1 MRKRAAVLFLACGM
15 IGCMLT
21 SGAQAAPSALN
32 QAVARNLAASLRADL
47 QIADQQPELAPLV
60 SSTYVLLDALEAALA
75 KKDVEAMRFAV
86 EQYVEEIKFFQTQAI
101 DLQCALPLTITV
113 GSKIPTL
120 VEIVSSGG
128 TPLCIFINLSNN
140 IADIL
145 SATVG
150 YQICVINGDSD
161 NTTDNTSL
169 VAKQQNYK
177 IFGFTTAVLNLAFCK
192 RPLASSDF
200 ISLAFEFIGLI
211 PKAK

>member
-1 MRKRAAVLFLACGM
+1 M
-15 IGCMLT
+15 
-21 SGAQAAPSALN
+21 
-32 QAVARNLAASLRADL
+32 
-47 QIADQQPELAPLV
+47 
-60 SSTYVLLDALEAALA
+60 
-75 KKDVEAMRFAV
+75 
-86 EQYVEEIKFFQTQAI
+86 
-101 DLQCALPLTITV
+101 
-113 GSKIPTL
+113 
-120 VEIVSSGG
+120 
-128 TPLCIFINLSNN
+128 
-140 IADIL
+140 
-145 SATVG
+145 G